1 MEKSCLLCIFY
12 ILFFPHLHTKTRYVN
27 KETARNLLLT
37 SLLKYC
43 IFTMYIPIM
52 DIVNRWIMSNTNSD
66 KVTTLLDAE
75 FHILLVLGAGEQHG
89 YAIMKTINDHPDISY
104 YLGPATLYRTIK
116 RLLERSLIEEIGDRP
131 DPENDDERRRYY
143 KLSATGQKVM
153 VSETERLSKLISLA
167 RDWGLELP
175 VIA

>member
-1 MEKSCLLCIFY
+1 
-12 ILFFPHLHTKTRYVN
+12 
-27 KETARNLLLT
+27 
-37 SLLKYC
+37 
-43 IFTMYIPIM
+43 MYITIV
-52 DIVNRWIMSNTNSD
+52 DIVNGWIMSKEKEK
-66 KVTTLLDAE
+66 KVPRLLDAE

-116 RLLERSLIEEIGDRP
+116 RLLERSLIEEVGDRP

-143 KLSATGQKVM
+143 KLSAAGQKVM

-167 RDWGLELP
+167 RDWGLGMSM
-175 VIA
+175 IA